1 MRKYIVHYGY
11 GNRAYTDTRNA
22 RVLCR
27 MYGENVTVT
36 TIQGKFICRGIIN
49 YDGTVTVCTI
59 EWRKRYFNGKRFYY
73 EI

>member
-22 RVLCR
+22 RLLCR

-36 TIQGKFICRGIIN
+36 TVQGKFICRGIIN
-49 YDGTVTVCTI
+49 YDGTVTV
-59 EWRKRYFNGKRFYY
+59 
-73 EI
+73 

>member
-36 TIQGKFICRGIIN
+36 QYKASLYVEELSTM
-49 YDGTVTVCTI
+49 TAL
-59 EWRKRYFNGKRFYY
+59 
-73 EI
+73 

>member
-11 GNRAYTDTRNA
+11 GNKAYTDTHNA

-36 TIQGKFICRGIIN
+36 TVQGKFICRGIIN
-49 YDGTVTVCTI
+49 YDGTVTVCTV
-59 EWRKRYFNGKRFYY
+59 E
-73 EI
+73 